1 MAKKAIVLAAG
12 FGTRLRPFT
21 CSVPKPMLPVWGES
35 MISRV
40 VSALRRMGVEEIA
53 VNCHYHHEQVEKW
66 CQLNGCRSFYEPEI
80 LGTGGVLNPLRQW
93 LGDDDFYLVNG
104 DIVMENMP
112 LLELPASDDVIAV
125 AAVVAEGPRTVEVEP
140 ISGYVTCW
148 RSPDAGW
155 EGTFTYAGFSLLRSS
170 ILDYVKPEGFS
181 SIVEAYEKAMY
192 DGRFVKAVTSEDFLW
207 TDAGTIDSYIEINQD
222 GEDNAFS
229 EIPQIKEALGDRS
242 EKVDFIG
249 ARGSDR
255 VFFKTADKVIV
266 IYDDE
271 KRKENAKYA
280 SHAKWLKKMGAAA
293 VDVIAEFPKSKTLV
307 LENAGKEDK
316 SFEKCVEAVK
326 ELSKFNGLDFSEIE
340 NDLEKPMDGDLWKW
354 ERDLFSQYCLKGRY
368 DIEMSPEVLRE
379 LERVAEILDKEPPAL
394 VHRDFQVTNILWKN
408 GVLKF
413 IDFQGM
419 RKGPAIYDLASMVY
433 DPYVERS
440 ERHRKALVEVYAKAS
455 GRDDLCEKLPFAAV
469 ERLIQ
474 CLGAYGRLGSVG
486 QKGFE
491 KFVLPALENLLS
503 AADEAGLDAIG
514 AMAEELIHIETKNGD
529 KHHGENCS
537 CCHSK

>member
-21 CSVPKPMLPVWGES
+21 CGVPKPMLPVWGES

-80 LGTGGVLNPLRQW
+80 LGTGGVLNSLRQW
-93 LGDDDFYLVNG
+93 LGGDDFYLVNG

-229 EIPQIKEALGDRS
+229 EIPQIKEALGDSS

-316 SFEKCVEAVK
+316 SFRNSV
-326 ELSKFNGLDFSEIE
+326 
-340 NDLEKPMDGDLWKW
+340 
-354 ERDLFSQYCLKGRY
+354 
-368 DIEMSPEVLRE
+368 RE
-379 LERVAEILDKEPPAL
+379 
-394 VHRDFQVTNILWKN
+394 
-408 GVLKF
+408 
-413 IDFQGM
+413 
-419 RKGPAIYDLASMVY
+419 
-433 DPYVERS
+433 
-440 ERHRKALVEVYAKAS
+440 
-455 GRDDLCEKLPFAAV
+455 
-469 ERLIQ
+469 
-474 CLGAYGRLGSVG
+474 
-486 QKGFE
+486 
-491 KFVLPALENLLS
+491 
-503 AADEAGLDAIG
+503 
-514 AMAEELIHIETKNGD
+514 
-529 KHHGENCS
+529 
-537 CCHSK
+537 